1 VTAARALLDTGAL
14 VAYLHRDDRHHE
26 RCLEAFRSF
35 RGLFLSTEA
44 VLAEAMY
51 LLAGIP
57 GSQQA
62 CLEIFIRG
70 GAVLVASTRASL
82 RRCQTLMGQY
92 ADVPMDFADATLVAL
107 AEEAGVRDIFTLDR
121 RGFGIYGIGKHG
133 TFRLRPP

>member
-1 VTAARALLDTGAL
+1 MTAARALLDTGAL

-44 VLAEAMY
+44 VLEEAMY